1 LQGSRRAIA
10 ADSVTFAAVRA
21 SSTVV
26 LAVVAL
32 AACGS
37 DDERQNAL
45 RPPAPIN
52 VTAAI
57 DDQRVRVSPRTFGA
71 GPVVFVI
78 SNQSG
83 VPQEL
88 TFETDEIAGGAG
100 GIRRSSGRIGAR
112 TTGTMK
118 VDVREG
124 TYSLTASAGGIRA
137 AAIEVSAPR
146 PSAQDA
152 LLQP

>member
-1 LQGSRRAIA
+1 M
-10 ADSVTFAAVRA
+10 
-21 SSTVV
+21 
-26 LAVVAL
+26 LAVVAF

-37 DDERQNAL
+37 DDERENAL
-45 RPPAPIN
+45 RPAAPIN

-57 DDQRVRVSPRTFGA
+57 DDRRVRVSPRSFGA

-83 VPQEL
+83 VPQEV
-88 TFETDEIAGGAG
+88 TFETDEINGGAG
-100 GIRRSSGRIGAR
+100 GIRRTSAPIIAR
-112 TTGTMK
+112 GTGTLK

-124 TYSLTASAGGIRA
+124 TYRLSTSGDDIRPA
-137 AAIEVSAPR
+137 AVEVSRPR
-146 PSAQDA
+146 PSAQNE

>member
-1 LQGSRRAIA
+1 M
-10 ADSVTFAAVRA
+10 
-21 SSTVV
+21 

-37 DDERQNAL
+37 DDERQNEL

-57 DDQRVRVSPRTFGA
+57 DDQRVRISPRSFGA

-83 VPQEL
+83 VPQEVTL
-88 TFETDEIAGGAG
+88 ETDEINGSTG
-100 GIRRSSGRIGAR
+100 GIRRTSAPIIAR
-112 TTGTMK
+112 GTGTMK
-118 VDVREG
+118 VDVPEG
-124 TYSLTASAGGIRA
+124 TYRLSTSADGIRP
-137 AAIEVSAPR
+137 AAIEVAAQR
-146 PSAQDA
+146 PSSQNQ
-152 LLQP
+152 LLLP

>member
-1 LQGSRRAIA
+1 
-10 ADSVTFAAVRA
+10 
-21 SSTVV
+21 V
-26 LAVVAL
+26 LGVVAL

-37 DDERQNAL
+37 DDERENVL

-57 DDQRVRVSPRTFGA
+57 DDRRVRVSPRSFGA

-78 SNQSG
+78 SNRSG
-83 VPQEL
+83 LAQEVTL
-88 TFETDEIAGGAG
+88 ETDEIAGDSG
-100 GIRRSSGRIGAR
+100 GIRRSSGPITAR
-112 TTGTMK
+112 STGTLQ
-118 VDVREG
+118 VDVEEG
-124 TYSLTASAGGIRA
+124 TYRLATSSEEIRPA
-137 AAIEVSAPR
+137 AVEVTEPR